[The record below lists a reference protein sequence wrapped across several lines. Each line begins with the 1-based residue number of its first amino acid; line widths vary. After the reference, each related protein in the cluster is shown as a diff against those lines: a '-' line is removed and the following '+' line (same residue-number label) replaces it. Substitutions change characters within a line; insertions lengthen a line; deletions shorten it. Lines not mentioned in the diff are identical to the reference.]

1 MRKIVESEITQ
12 PDVKAIFRGAADLR
26 NKPSGFGRVFK
37 RLRKDKIEVI
47 DLQQA
52 WKSEGF
58 PDDTRDIE
66 RILAGFGF
74 DKKEINRVFS
84 DVFGKTDD
92 DRYQEPVASPTIM
105 KIATYA
111 KKNGLAE
118 TLIEF
123 MEKEFADELGMGKKT
138 TTEDVRSIFQQ
149 MAQID
154 RPNRHFLIKEQEQ
167 THLGRKRK

>member
-1 MRKIVESEITQ
+1 MRKIVESEITP
-12 PDVKAIFRGAADLR
+12 PDIKAIFKGAADLR
-26 NKPSGFGRVFK
+26 NKPSGFGKIFK
-37 RLRKDKIEVI
+37 SLRKDKIEVS

-92 DRYQEPVASPTIM
+92 DGYQEPVASPTIM

-111 KKNGLAE
+111 KKNGLADS
-118 TLIEF
+118 LIAF
-123 MEKEFADELGMGKKT
+123 MEKEFADELGLGKKI
-138 TTEDVRSIFQQ
+138 TTEDIRSIFQQ
-149 MAQID
+149 IAQTD
-154 RPNRHFLIKEQEQ
+154 RPNRQFLIREQEQ